1 LVLQRQV
8 VQTCFLTGA
17 WPVVQVYASPSWR
30 YSGGSVLLIMVLVD
44 RTWRCVE
51 RIGKN
56 EKTMSGEL
64 EGANIRSF
72 FSADVASI
80 SMVACSVVATRD
92 C

>member
-1 LVLQRQV
+1 
-8 VQTCFLTGA
+8 
-17 WPVVQVYASPSWR
+17 
-30 YSGGSVLLIMVLVD
+30 LLIMVLVD

-51 RIGKN
+51 RMGKN
-56 EKTMSGEL
+56 EKTTSVEL

-72 FSADVASI
+72 FSAVVASI